1 MGGQHGYCGL
11 WLDQEY
17 GTGHTSETCTTY
29 SGYFQMSHS
38 KVFEYRHLEV
48 WGLGQPP
55 PTAQERGERVGM
67 SVLDGNQES
76 KAMLQMAGRTLHSEG
91 IKDSNPPK

>member
-1 MGGQHGYCGL
+1 
-11 WLDQEY
+11 
-17 GTGHTSETCTTY
+17 
-29 SGYFQMSHS
+29 MSHA
-38 KVFEYRHLEV
+38 KEFHYRHLEV
-48 WGLGQPP
+48 WGLGSPP

-91 IKDSNPPK
+91 IHESKPN